1 MADYN
6 SINENLRERE
16 RERERNLRH
25 AVGRLINIATYMLLL
40 SRSRHVA

>member
-6 SINENLRERE
+6 SINENL